1 MKPLKNARHE
11 SFAQH
16 LARGV
21 SQAEAYVQG
30 GYKDTPSARA
40 NAVRLIAKESV
51 SARVE
56 YLKDKAAE
64 QAIVTTADVLRGLRD
79 EAELYGD
86 GASHSARVSAWAH
99 LGKHLSM
106 FTDKQELT
114 IKRDP
119 REMSTDELEEYLRV
133 RGLLE

>member
-11 SFAQH
+11 RFAQH
-16 LARGV
+16 LARGS

-56 YLKDKAAE
+56 YLQDKAAE

-99 LGKHLSM
+99 LGKHLSL
-106 FTDKQELT
+106 FTEKTEVT
-114 IKRDP
+114 IRKDP
-119 REMSTDELEEYLRV
+119 SAMSDEELEQALRHA
-133 RGLLE
+133 GLN

>member
-1 MKPLKNARHE
+1 MLRNTRHE
-11 SFAQH
+11 RFAQGVTQGKPGSKAYADAGYK
-16 LARGV
+16 ARGN
-21 SQAEAYVQG
+21 SAEVNA
-30 GYKDTPSARA
+30 ARLLR
-40 NAVRLIAKESV
+40 NAKVA
-51 SARVE
+51 ARITD
-56 YLKDKAAE
+56 LKTQAAE
-64 QAIVTTADVLRGLRD
+64 RAIVTTEDVLRGLRD

-86 GASHSARVSAWAH
+86 GASHSARVTAWAH